1 MEGKQA
7 TLTPRE
13 EEYLEHVQRAAAE
26 GVTLSEY
33 CRARGKSVGAL
44 YAIRRQLA
52 RKGYAQASPSAPPPP
67 PRPRITKKP
76 PFVAVRVAKAPS
88 AAVGGEA
95 VCRLRHPS
103 GWTIEC
109 RDWPQASWM
118 SALLNGAGHVA
129 S

>member
-1 MEGKQA
+1 MEDKQA

-13 EEYLEHVQRAAAE
+13 EEYFEHMRRAAEE

-44 YAIRRQLA
+44 YAIRRQLG
-52 RKGYAQASPSAPPPP
+52 RKGYAAALPAPAPK
-67 PRPRITKKP
+67 IKKKP
-76 PFVAVRVAKAPS
+76 PFVAVRVAAAVTAS
-88 AAVGGEA
+88 AAGGGA

-109 RDWPQASWM
+109 VDWPQASWM
-118 SALLNGAGHVA
+118 SALLNGADHA
-129 S
+129 AA